1 MGATL
6 WMLAIDK
13 NKKLHRLPLT
23 IYEGKKTKIK
33 NEVVKA
39 IELIIINENR
49 RPVKIKRHIYYQ
61 LKFNNDGTLDNN
73 YYEEMT
79 NLHLSSLNM
88 LGEGLTNDQVL
99 SKIKYDTKYFWTPSV
114 KEIKLINQY
123 LNQKGLPL
131 CELLTYNQY

>member
-1 MGATL
+1 
-6 WMLAIDK
+6 
-13 NKKLHRLPLT
+13 
-23 IYEGKKTKIK
+23 
-33 NEVVKA
+33 
-39 IELIIINENR
+39 
-49 RPVKIKRHIYYQ
+49 
-61 LKFNNDGTLDNN
+61 
-73 YYEEMT
+73 MT